1 MKTKRE
7 VLEKFKEYG
16 VCEEIRCDECPF
28 NDGFGMR
35 CEIGYTLPKL
45 GAKIMLENG
54 DIGVEQMNI
63 DALLEDYMNNPKWA
77 GKIFMKDEKTC
88 YIDGFNNGVSSYQFR
103 ITQLIQQ
110 IKNTIGE
117 VE

>member
-7 VLEKFKEYG
+7 VLETYKKYG
-16 VCEEIRCDECPF
+16 SCADIDCKECPF
-28 NDGFGMR
+28 NKVGEECDIER
-35 CEIGYTLPKL
+35 TLVKL
-45 GAKIMLENG
+45 GAEIMLGNG
-54 DIGVEQMNI
+54 DLEMTEMNQ
-63 DALLEDYMNNPKWA
+63 DTLLEDYMNNPKWA

-110 IKNTIGE
+110 IKNTLE
-117 VE
+117 MEE